1 LKKIRVYCDVKA
13 LQILLLFCTAV
24 LYGQYSGWSSFYSFD
39 EITGVHSG
47 ADGQIY
53 GIAENSVFSYDPS
66 ANEVVPITTVDGLLG
81 DEIVKLAVTDDL
93 MVVAYENG
101 MLGIHKLMDGSVTL
115 DSSIQRNLSID
126 PADKTINSFLIQ
138 DQTLYLS
145 AGYGIS
151 IYDLSTNLFTD
162 SYFFGVGNSA
172 IQVNQTALVGEFLY
186 AATEEGLFKANT
198 RDPNLVFESAWNK
211 LADGQ
216 WKSIGLVNNV
226 ILGVVQSGSQVIC
239 YGLTDDVVTEYQRD
253 SGTLL
258 GVEVS
263 DTELILSF
271 SNTILAFDDSHSVRT
286 LASASGSLNG
296 QRFTSATT
304 LGNELFIGTSGGG
317 MLLYN
322 PSETRVVSPSGPLM
336 NDIFEISVLPNEEL
350 WIAHGA
356 FSQYYN
362 PYPLNAYGVSH
373 HNGGSWQNLPFSDL
387 LGAKSIVSVVPN
399 PANPSQVFACAM
411 HHGLLE
417 INDGLVTNLWNQT
430 NSGLESLDPIE
441 LNENPNYRSVRIR
454 DVAFDSEGSMWSI
467 TTFVGNGLKK
477 RTVNDNWESIDLTGL
492 ITINRANGYSKLVI
506 SPNDEVYF
514 GSANY
519 GLIGYAEIN
528 GTPVLRSLGLADNLP
543 TLDVRSLALDS
554 DDNLW
559 IGTKEGLRVLYNAS
573 RLFTQSEFSASTLIL
588 DEGGNVGELLANQF
602 INAIEVDGNNQKWV
616 ATDGAGVFL
625 FAEDGKRT
633 LQHFTKENSP
643 LPTNSVRSLA
653 YEPLSGKIYMGTPNG
668 LVAFQGSAYAPSENL
683 EEIEVYP
690 NPIRPGYTS
699 LLTIRGLQ
707 ADCVVKITDI
717 VGNAVFET
725 TATGGSVQWDL
736 RSFAGNRVRSGV
748 YLIFV
753 TTNDGLESAVE
764 KVMIVN

>member
-1 LKKIRVYCDVKA
+1 MKA
-13 LQILLLFCTAV
+13 LQILLLFYTYA
-24 LYGQYSGWSSFYSFD
+24 LYSQSAGWSSFYSFD
-39 EITGVHSG
+39 QITGVHSG
-47 ADGQIY
+47 SDGQVY
-53 GIAENSVFSYDPS
+53 GVAENSVFSYDPS

-81 DEIVKLAVTDDL
+81 DEIGALAVNDNFMIVGYDS
-93 MVVAYENG
+93 G
-101 MLGIHKLMDGSVTL
+101 MLGIHNLLDRSVIL
-115 DSSIQRNLSID
+115 DSSIQRNLSIN
-126 PADKTINSFLIQ
+126 PSDKTIHSFLLQ

-151 IYDLSTNLFTD
+151 IYDLSTNRFMD
-162 SYFFGVGNSA
+162 SYFFGVDNSK
-172 IQVNQTALVGEFLY
+172 IQVNQTALVGEYLY
-186 AATEEGLFKANT
+186 AATEEGLYKANT
-198 RDPNLVFESAWNK
+198 SDPNLVLESAWNK
-211 LADGQ
+211 IANGQ
-216 WKSIGLVNNV
+216 WKSVGLVNNV
-226 ILGVVQSGSQVIC
+226 ILGVVQSGSQVVC
-239 YGLTDDVVTEYQRD
+239 YGLTDDVATEYQRE

-263 DTELILSF
+263 DTELVLSF
-271 SNTILAFDDSHSVRT
+271 SNTILTFDDSLSVRT
-286 LASASGSLNG
+286 LASASGSLSG
-296 QRFTSATT
+296 QGFTSATT
-304 LGNELFIGTSGGG
+304 VGNDLFIGTSGGG
-317 MLLYN
+317 LLLHN

-356 FSQYYN
+356 FSRFYN

-373 HNGGSWQNLPFSDL
+373 RSGGSWQNLPFSAL
-387 LGAKSIVSVVPN
+387 LGARSIVSVVPN

-411 HHGLLE
+411 HDGLLE

-441 LNENPNYRSVRIR
+441 LNEDPNYRSVRIR

-467 TTFVGNGLKK
+467 TSFVGKGLKK
-477 RTVNDNWESIDLTGL
+477 RTVNGDWESIDLTGL
-492 ITINRANGYSKLVI
+492 IPINRASGYSKLVI
-506 SPNDEVYF
+506 SPNNEVYF
-514 GSANY
+514 GSALY
-519 GLIGYAEIN
+519 GLIGYSEVN
-528 GTPVLRSLGLADNLP
+528 GTPVLRLLDVADNLP
-543 TLDVRSLALDS
+543 TLDVRSVALDF

-559 IGTKEGLRVLYNAS
+559 IGTTEGLRVLYNAS
-573 RLFTQSEFSASTLIL
+573 RLFTQPDLSASTLIL

-625 FAEDGKRT
+625 FAEDGKST
-633 LQHFTKENSP
+633 LQHFTKDNSP

-653 YEPLSGKIYMGTPNG
+653 YEPQSGKIYMGTPNG
-668 LVAFQGSAYAPSENL
+668 LVAFQGNAYVPSATL

-690 NPIRPGYTS
+690 NPIRPGYTG

-707 ADCVVKITDI
+707 VDCVVKITDI
-717 VGNAVFET
+717 AGNAVFET
-725 TATGGSVQWDL
+725 TSTGGSVQWDL
-736 RSFAGNRVRSGV
+736 RSFAGDRVRSGV

-764 KVMIVN
+764 KVMIIN

>member
-1 LKKIRVYCDVKA
+1 MHLG
-13 LQILLLFCTAV
+13 T
-24 LYGQYSGWSSFYSFD
+24 
-39 EITGVHSG
+39 
-47 ADGQIY
+47 DGQIY
-53 GIAENSVFSYDPS
+53 GVAQNSIFSYDLT

-81 DEIVKLAVTDDL
+81 DKIEALTVNDDF
-93 MVVAYENG
+93 MVVGYGNG
-101 MLGIHKLMDGSVTL
+101 MLGIHKLIDGSVTL
-115 DSSIQRNLSID
+115 DSSIQRNLSIE
-126 PADKTINSFLIQ
+126 AKDKSIHSFFVQ

-145 AGYGIS
+145 AGYGLS
-151 IYDLSTNLFTD
+151 IYDLSTNRFID
-162 SYFFGVGNSA
+162 SYFFGVGNSP
-172 IQVNQTALVGEFLY
+172 IQVNQTTIVGEFLY

-198 RDPNLVFESAWNK
+198 KNPNLVLESAWNK
-211 LADGQ
+211 IADGQ
-216 WKSIGLVNNV
+216 WKSIGLVNNT

-239 YGLTDDVVTEYQRD
+239 YGLTDDVVTEYQRK
-253 SGTLL
+253 SGALL

-263 DTELILSF
+263 ETELVLSF
-271 SNTILAFDDSHSVRT
+271 SNTILAFDDSLSVRT

-304 LGNELFIGTSGGG
+304 VGNELLIGTSGGG
-317 MLLYN
+317 LFLYN

-356 FSQYYN
+356 FSRYYN

-373 HNGGSWQNLPFSDL
+373 YAGGSWQNLPFSAL
-387 LGAKSIVSVVPN
+387 LGARSIVSVVPN
-399 PANPSQVFACAM
+399 PTNPSQVFACAM

-417 INDGLVTNLWNQT
+417 INDGVVTNLWDQT

-441 LNENPNYRSVRIR
+441 LNQDPNYRSVRIR

-467 TTFVGNGLKK
+467 TSFVGKGLKK
-477 RTVNDNWESIDLTGL
+477 RAVNGDWESVNLTSL
-492 ITINRANGYSKLVI
+492 VQVNRASGYSKLVI

-514 GSANY
+514 GSAHY
-519 GLIGYAEIN
+519 GLFGYAEIN
-528 GTPVLRSLGLADNLP
+528 GTPVLRSLDVADNLP
-543 TLDVRSLALDS
+543 TSDVRSVALDF
-554 DDNLW
+554 DNNLW
-559 IGTKEGLRVLYNAS
+559 IGTTEGLRVLYNAS
-573 RLFTQSEFSASTLIL
+573 RLFTQSDLSVNMLIL
-588 DEGGNVGELLANQF
+588 DESGNIGELLANQF

-633 LQHFTKENSP
+633 LQHFKKDNSP

-653 YEPLSGKIYMGTPNG
+653 YEPQSGKIYMGTPNG
-668 LVAFQGSAYAPSENL
+668 LVAFQGNAYAPSDNL
-683 EEIEVYP
+683 EEVEIYP
-690 NPIRPGYTS
+690 NPIRPGYTG

-764 KVMIVN
+764 KVMIIN

>member
-1 LKKIRVYCDVKA
+1 MKA
-13 LQILLLFCTAV
+13 LQVLLLFCTTF
-24 LYGQYSGWSSFYSFD
+24 LYSQSAGWSSFYSFD
-39 EITGVHSG
+39 QITGVHSG
-47 ADGQIY
+47 SDGRVY
-53 GIAENSVFSYDPS
+53 GVAENSLFSYDPT
-66 ANEVVPITTVDGLLG
+66 ANEVVPITTVNGLLG
-81 DEIVKLAVTDDL
+81 DEIGALTVTDNF
-93 MVVAYENG
+93 MVVGYDNG
-101 MLGIHKLMDGSVTL
+101 MLGIHNLIDGSVVL

-126 PADKTINSFLIQ
+126 PKDKTINSFLVD

-151 IYDLSTNLFTD
+151 IYDLSTNLFID
-162 SYFFGVGNSA
+162 SYFFGVNNSA

-186 AATEEGLFKANT
+186 AATEEGLYKATAN
-198 RDPNLVFESAWNK
+198 DPNLILENAWNK
-211 LADGQ
+211 IADGQ
-216 WKSIGLVNNV
+216 WKSIALINNV
-226 ILGVVQSGSQVIC
+226 VLGVVQSGAQAVC
-239 YGLTDDVVTEYQRD
+239 YGLTDDVATEYQRE

-263 DTELILSF
+263 KSELVLSF
-271 SNTILAFDDSHSVRT
+271 SNTILAFDDSQSVRP
-286 LASASGSLNG
+286 LASASGSLSG
-296 QRFTSATT
+296 QSFTSATT
-304 LGNELFIGTSGGG
+304 VGNELFIGTSGGG
-317 MLLYN
+317 LLLHN
-322 PSETRVVSPSGPLM
+322 PSETRVVSPGGPLM

-356 FSQYYN
+356 FSRYYN

-373 HNGGSWQNLPFSDL
+373 SSGGSWQNLPFSAL
-387 LGAKSIVSVVPN
+387 LGARSIVSVVPN
-399 PANPSQVFACAM
+399 PTNPSQVFACAM

-417 INDGLVTNLWNQT
+417 INDGMVTNLWNQT

-441 LNENPNYRSVRIR
+441 LNGNPNYRSVRIR

-467 TTFVGNGLKK
+467 TSFVGKGLKK
-477 RTVNDNWESIDLTGL
+477 RTVNGDWESVDLTGL
-492 ITINRANGYSKLVI
+492 IPINQASGYSKLVI
-506 SPNDEVYF
+506 SPNDEIYF
-514 GSANY
+514 GSARY

-528 GTPVLRSLGLADNLP
+528 GTPVLRSLDVADNLP
-543 TLDVRSLALDS
+543 TVDVRSVALDF

-559 IGTKEGLRVLYNAS
+559 IGTTEGLRVLYNAS
-573 RLFTQSEFSASTLIL
+573 RLFTQSDLSASTLIL
-588 DEGGNVGELLANQF
+588 EEGGNIGELLANQF
-602 INAIEVDGNNQKWV
+602 IYAIEVDGNNQKWV
-616 ATDGAGVFL
+616 ATNGAGVFL
-625 FAEDGKRT
+625 FAEDGKKT
-633 LQHFTKENSP
+633 LQHFTKDNSP

-653 YEPLSGKIYMGTPNG
+653 YEPQSGKIYMGTPNG
-668 LVAFQGSAYAPSENL
+668 LVAFQGNAYAPSENL

-690 NPIRPGYTS
+690 NPIRPGYTG

-736 RSFAGNRVRSGV
+736 RSFAGDRVRSGV

-764 KVMIVN
+764 KVMIIN

>member
-1 LKKIRVYCDVKA
+1 MKA
-13 LQILLLFCTAV
+13 LQILLLFCTYA
-24 LYGQYSGWSSFYSFD
+24 LYSQSAGWSSFYSFD
-39 EITGVHSG
+39 QITGVHSG
-47 ADGQIY
+47 SDGQVY
-53 GIAENSVFSYDPS
+53 GVAENSVFSYDPS

-81 DEIVKLAVTDDL
+81 DEIGALAVNDNFMIVGYDS
-93 MVVAYENG
+93 G
-101 MLGIHKLMDGSVTL
+101 MLGIHNLLDRSVIL
-115 DSSIQRNLSID
+115 DSSIQRNLSIN
-126 PADKTINSFLIQ
+126 PSDKTIHSFLLQ

-151 IYDLSTNLFTD
+151 IYDLSTNRFID
-162 SYFFGVGNSA
+162 SYFFGVDNST
-172 IQVNQTALVGEFLY
+172 IQVNQTALVGEYLY
-186 AATEEGLFKANT
+186 AATEEGLYKANT
-198 RDPNLVFESAWNK
+198 SDPNLVLESAWNK
-211 LADGQ
+211 IANGQ
-216 WKSIGLVNNV
+216 WKSVGLVNNV
-226 ILGVVQSGSQVIC
+226 ILGVVQSGSQVVC
-239 YGLTDDVVTEYQRD
+239 YGLTDDVATEYQRE

-263 DTELILSF
+263 DTELVLSF
-271 SNTILAFDDSHSVRT
+271 SNTILAFDDSLSVRT
-286 LASASGSLNG
+286 LASASGSLSG
-296 QRFTSATT
+296 QGFTSATT
-304 LGNELFIGTSGGG
+304 VGNDLFIGTSGGG
-317 MLLYN
+317 LLLHN

-356 FSQYYN
+356 FSRYYN

-373 HNGGSWQNLPFSDL
+373 RSGGSWQNLPFSAL
-387 LGAKSIVSVVPN
+387 LGARSIVSVVPN

-411 HHGLLE
+411 HDGLLE

-441 LNENPNYRSVRIR
+441 LNEDPNYRSVRIR

-467 TTFVGNGLKK
+467 TSFVGKGLKK
-477 RTVNDNWESIDLTGL
+477 RTVNGDWESIDLTGL
-492 ITINRANGYSKLVI
+492 IPINRASGYSKLVI
-506 SPNDEVYF
+506 SPNNEVYF
-514 GSANY
+514 GSALY
-519 GLIGYAEIN
+519 GLIGYSEVN
-528 GTPVLRSLGLADNLP
+528 GTPVLRLLDVADNLP
-543 TLDVRSLALDS
+543 TLDVRSVALDF

-559 IGTKEGLRVLYNAS
+559 IGTTEGLRVLYNAS
-573 RLFTQSEFSASTLIL
+573 RLFTQPDLSASTLIL

-625 FAEDGKRT
+625 FAEDGKST
-633 LQHFTKENSP
+633 LQHFTKDNSP

-653 YEPLSGKIYMGTPNG
+653 YEPQSGKIYMGTPNG
-668 LVAFQGSAYAPSENL
+668 LVAFQGNAYVPSATL

-690 NPIRPGYTS
+690 NPIRPGYTG

-717 VGNAVFET
+717 AGNAVFET

-736 RSFAGNRVRSGV
+736 LSFGGDRVRSGV

-764 KVMIVN
+764 KVMIIN